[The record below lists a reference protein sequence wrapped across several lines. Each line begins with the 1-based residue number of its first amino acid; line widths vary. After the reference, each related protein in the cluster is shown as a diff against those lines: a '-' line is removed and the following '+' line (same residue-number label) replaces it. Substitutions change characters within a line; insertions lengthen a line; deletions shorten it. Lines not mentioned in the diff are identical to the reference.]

1 MITLPIKR
9 QWFDRIVSGEKREEY
24 REDKPYYQSRFDR
37 YMGNPVQV
45 KFRNGYRKD
54 SPSVVCTVVPHRGT
68 GRPKWGAESNKS
80 YIVLSILEVK
90 YGLEKGSN

>member
-1 MITLPIKR
+1 MITLSIKR
-9 QWFDRIVSGEKREEY
+9 QWFYRIVSGEKREEY
-24 REDKPYYQSRFDR
+24 WEDKPYYQSRFDR
-37 YMGNPVQV
+37 YMGIPVKVQ
-45 KFRNGYRKD
+45 FRNGYRKD

>member
-9 QWFDRIVSGEKREEY
+9 QW
-24 REDKPYYQSRFDR
+24 FDR

-54 SPSVVCTVVPHRGT
+54 SQSVVCTVVPHRGA
-68 GRPKWGAESNKS
+68 GRPEWGAEPGKS
-80 YIVLSILEVK
+80 YIVLCILEVSQNK
-90 YGLEKGSN
+90 L